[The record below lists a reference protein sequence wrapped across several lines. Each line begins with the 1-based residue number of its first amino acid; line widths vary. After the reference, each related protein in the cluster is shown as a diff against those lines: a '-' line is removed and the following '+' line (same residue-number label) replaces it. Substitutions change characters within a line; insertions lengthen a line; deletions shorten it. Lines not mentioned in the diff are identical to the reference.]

1 MVIYDNVEIFENG
14 PCELVVQSRGLLVVP
29 SLRLGGSDG
38 RLVNVGPQ
46 DLVIVAR
53 GLMIGASATQVWSV
67 YDALV
72 GLVSEPP
79 RVATLVDD
87 AGREWETMSLV
98 SVTTTGPMQ
107 TGRVKSVAVEATFV
121 RFGT

>member
-87 AGREWETMSLV
+87 AGREWEAMSLV